1 MARTLELI
9 ALENFPRVQ
18 PGDNLAALIST
29 TLSGQG
35 LSLHNG
41 DVVALAQKIVSKAE
55 GRYRDLADV
64 VVSDYAAELAIQV
77 EKDPR
82 LVELI
87 LQESVAVVRQ
97 RPGVLIVEHRQG
109 LIHANAGIDQS
120 NIEHPEQQARAL
132 LLPEDSDRSAAELRE
147 QLVATMAGSDSSI
160 AVIINDSAGR
170 AWRNGT
176 MGIAIGV
183 AGFDPVLDLIGQHD
197 MFGNELRVTTVGIA
211 DELAAAA
218 SFVMGQADEATPVVI
233 IRGANLAV
241 SEQGHSSQLIRNPEM
256 DLFR

>member
-1 MARTLELI
+1 MSRRLELI
-9 ALENFPRVQ
+9 ALENFPHVQ
-18 PGDNLAALIST
+18 PGDDLAGQINSAL
-29 TLSGQG
+29 LQQG
-35 LSLHNG
+35 LALQSG
-41 DVVALAQKIVSKAE
+41 DVLVLAQKIVSKAE

-64 VVSDYAAELAIQV
+64 EVSAEAAELATQV
-77 EKDPR
+77 DKDPR

-109 LIHANAGIDQS
+109 LVHANAGIDQS
-120 NIEHPEQQARAL
+120 NIEQSEDKPRAL
-132 LLPEDSDRSAAELRE
+132 LLPFDSDKSAAELLA
-147 QLVATMAGSDSSI
+147 QLEAQHDKSL

-176 MGIAIGV
+176 SGIAIGV
-183 AGFDPVLDLIGQHD
+183 AGFDPVLDMIGGKD
-197 MFGNELRVTTVGIA
+197 MFGNELRVTTIGVA

-218 SFVMGQADEATPVVI
+218 SFVMGQAGESCPVVLV
-233 IRGANLAV
+233 RGANLER
-241 SEQGHSSQLIRNPEM
+241 STTGHSSQLIRDKEM